1 MTQERDAKYW
11 QGLAQEAKLHA
22 EQMTY
27 ADARL
32 EMLLIAA
39 AYEKLAKHAEERTSG
54 KKSPAW
60 CG

>member
-1 MTQERDAKYW
+1 MPAVGSVPW
-11 QGLAQEAKLHA
+11 QLFFLATP